1 LLTTYTIKGK
11 FDKILSMI
19 NKTFRKIAILI
30 EELPPYA
37 ADIKDSLNNIILAEN
52 EHLSANDVLGVALT
66 VGYALKN
73 ESLLKYIRSDAKKV
87 LSDEEAHACKIAA
100 STISMTSIYNYF
112 IRQKIHKDLSKIPA
126 DLSLE
131 NLEKHGIDQNEFNMY
146 CLAAAIVNKSPEC
159 IEKYSHKLLKA
170 KISTESIIKIT
181 SIVSVLC
188 AVSTALEINR
198 IRSFEFLS
206 REENI

>member
-1 LLTTYTIKGK
+1 
-11 FDKILSMI
+11 MI
-19 NKTFRKIAILI
+19 NKFFRKIAMLI
-30 EELPPYA
+30 EELPGYA
-37 ADIKDSLNNIILAEN
+37 ADIKDSLNKTILSNN
-52 EHLSANDVLGVALT
+52 EYLSANDILGVSLT

-100 STISMTSIYNYF
+100 STISMTSIYNF
-112 IRQKIHKDLSKIPA
+112 ATRQKIQKDSGMISE
-126 DLSLE
+126 DLSLD

-146 CLAAAIVNKSPEC
+146 CLAAATVNKSPEC
-159 IEKYSHKLLKA
+159 IQRYSQNLLKGD
-170 KISTESIIKIT
+170 ISLKAITKIT

-188 AVSTALEINR
+188 AISTVLEINR
-198 IRSFEFLS
+198 LRSFEFLS